1 MVTVKSKQSL
11 KGAIFS
17 GEDEIKVDDPELAK
31 WIIAI
36 YAIKQVAWCAA
47 IVVVAAGLY
56 TLIGTGGVG
65 APITAGLTASAA
77 GIVGFSGA
85 SAMVGLGVAMGGIA
99 GLKLLRNDYKIT
111 EKTSNTV
118 TLKKKVT
125 FG

>member
-77 GIVGFSGA
+77 GIVGFRGA

-118 TLKKKVT
+118 TLKKK
-125 FG
+125 

>member
-1 MVTVKSKQSL
+1 LVTVKSKQSL

-56 TLIGTGGVG
+56 TLIGTGGMG

-99 GLKLLRNDYKIT
+99 GLKLLRNDYEIT

-118 TLKKKVT
+118 TLKKK
-125 FG
+125 

>member
-56 TLIGTGGVG
+56 TLIGTGGMG

-99 GLKLLRNDYKIT
+99 GLKLLRNDYEIT

-118 TLKKKVT
+118 TLKKK
-125 FG
+125 

>member
-118 TLKKKVT
+118 TLKKK
-125 FG
+125 